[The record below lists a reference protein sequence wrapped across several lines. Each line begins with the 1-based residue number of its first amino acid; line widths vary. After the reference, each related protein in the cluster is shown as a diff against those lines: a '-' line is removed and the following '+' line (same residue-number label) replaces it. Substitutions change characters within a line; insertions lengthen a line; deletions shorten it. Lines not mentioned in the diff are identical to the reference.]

1 MNGWRLVTGALAAA
15 VLVTACSQAASQP
28 AGSSSKPAPP
38 AEAAPFSKADW
49 KTDFSKH
56 SVPLSEIS
64 SGGPPRDGIP
74 PIDHPKLVTATVA
87 DSWLKPKEPV
97 INFALGGDHR
107 AYPLQ
112 VLIWHEIVNDQVG
125 GQPVTVSF
133 CPLCNSAIAF
143 DRHLDGRVLDF
154 GTTGNLRNS
163 DLVMWDRQTE
173 SWWQQLTGEAIVGEL
188 TGQRLK
194 MLPSSIV
201 SWADFK
207 AGFPDGK
214 VLSRDT
220 GFERDYGRNPYVGY
234 DDVDTPPFLYS
245 GKLDRRLPPKER
257 VVAVSLGGEDVAYPY
272 SVLQK
277 RRVITDTVGGDP
289 IVVFYQ
295 PGTVSALNSG
305 SIPESR
311 DVGATGVFRT
321 ELDGRRLNL
330 TLVNGAIVDSETGSK
345 WNVLGTAISGPLSG
359 RQLDPVLH
367 ADHLWFAWAA
377 FKPQTRIFH

>member
-1 MNGWRLVTGALAAA
+1 MNGLRLVAGALAAA
-15 VLVTACSQAASQP
+15 VLVTACSTAVSQP
-28 AGSSSKPAPP
+28 AGSSSKPAPRS
-38 AEAAPFSKADW
+38 ETVQFSKADW

-74 PIDHPKLVTATVA
+74 PIDHPKFASASEA

-97 INFALGGDHR
+97 ISFAAGGDHR

-112 VLIWHEIVNDQVG
+112 IVIWHEIVNDQVG
-125 GQPVTVSF
+125 GQPVTITF

-143 DRHLDGRVLDF
+143 DRRLGDRTFDF
-154 GTTGNLRNS
+154 GTTGNLRKS

-173 SWWQQLTGEAIVGEL
+173 SWWQQLGGEAIVGEL
-188 TGQRLK
+188 TGQRLT
-194 MLPSSIV
+194 MVPSSIV

-207 AGFPDGK
+207 AHFPDGK

-220 GFERDYGRNPYVGY
+220 GFLRDYGRNPYVGY
-234 DDVDTPPFLYS
+234 DDVDSPPFLFS
-245 GKLDRRLPPKER
+245 GKLDGRLPPKER

-272 SVLQK
+272 SLLQK
-277 RRVITDTVGGDP
+277 RRVVIDKVGVAS

-295 PGTVSALNSG
+295 LGTVSALDAE
-305 SIPESR
+305 SIPDSR

-321 ELDGRRLNL
+321 ELNGRGLSF
-330 TLVNGAIVDSETGSK
+330 TFTNGAIVDADTGSK
-345 WNVLGTAISGPLSG
+345 WNVFGTAVSGPLRG
-359 RQLDPVLH
+359 GQLEPVLH
-367 ADHLWFAWAA
+367 GDHFWFAWAA
-377 FKPQTRIFH
+377 FKPQTRIFQ

>member
-1 MNGWRLVTGALAAA
+1 MNGRGLAAGALAAA
-15 VLVTACSQAASQP
+15 VLVTACTKTASSP
-28 AGSSSKPAPP
+28 AGSSSKPVPP
-38 AEAAPFSKADW
+38 AEAARFSTADW

-74 PIDHPKLVTATVA
+74 PIDHPKFVTASDA
-87 DSWLKPKEPV
+87 DGWLKPKEPV
-97 INFALGGDHR
+97 ISFAVSGDHR

-125 GQPVTVSF
+125 GQPVTITF

-143 DRHLDGRVLDF
+143 DRGLDGRVLDF

-173 SWWQQLTGEAIVGEL
+173 SWWQQFTGEAIVGEFI
-188 TGQRLK
+188 GQRLK
-194 MLPSSIV
+194 MVPSSIV

-207 AGFPDGK
+207 ANYPEGR
-214 VLSRDT
+214 VLSRET
-220 GFERDYGRNPYVGY
+220 GFQRDYGRNPYVGY
-234 DDVDTPPFLYS
+234 DDVDTPPFLYG
-245 GKLDRRLPPKER
+245 GKLDGRLPPKER

-277 RRVITDTVGGDP
+277 RRVVTDKVGAEQ

-295 PGTVSALNSG
+295 PGTVSALNAG
-305 SIPESR
+305 SIPGSR
-311 DVGATGVFRT
+311 DVGATGVFLT
-321 ELDGRRLNL
+321 ELDGRRLDFTL
-330 TLVNGAIVDSETGSK
+330 TNDAIVDSETGSR
-345 WNVLGTAISGPLSG
+345 WSVLGRATSGPLQG

-377 FKPQTRIFH
+377 FKPQTRIFG

>member
-1 MNGWRLVTGALAAA
+1 MI
-15 VLVTACSQAASQP
+15 TACGQGAATRPGPSP
-28 AGSSSKPAPP
+28 
-38 AEAAPFSKADW
+38 ETIHFSKAAW

-56 SVPLSEIS
+56 SVPLSEIN

-74 PIDHPKLVTATVA
+74 PIDHPKFVPVGDA
-87 DSWLKPKEPV
+87 DRWLKPKEPV
-97 INFALGGDHR
+97 ISFETGRDQR

-112 VLIWHEIVNDQVG
+112 ILIWHEIVNDDVG

-143 DRHLDGRVLDF
+143 DRRVDGRVLDF
-154 GTTGNLRNS
+154 GTTGNLRKS

-188 TGQRLK
+188 TGRRLQ

-207 AGFPDGK
+207 AGFPAAK

-234 DDVDTPPFLYS
+234 DDVDNPPFLYT
-245 GKLDRRLPPKER
+245 GKLDSRLPPKER
-257 VVAVSLGGEDVAYPY
+257 VVAVSLRGEDVAYPY
-272 SVLQK
+272 SVLAK
-277 RRVITDTVGGDP
+277 RRVIMDTVGGLP
-289 IVVFYQ
+289 IAVFFQ
-295 PGTVSALNSG
+295 PGTVSALNAD
-305 SIPESR
+305 SIPDSR
-311 DVGATGVFRT
+311 DVGATGVFVP
-321 ELDGRRLNL
+321 ELDGRRLNF
-330 TLVNGAIVDSETGSK
+330 TFSSGAIVDAETGST
-345 WNVLGTAISGPLSG
+345 WNVLGRATSGPNEG
-359 RQLDPVLH
+359 RHLEPVLH

-377 FKPQTRIFH
+377 FKPQTRIFQ